1 MSVQMGPASIIQFES
16 FFFCYEM
23 PFYSLNHHIGL
34 SLFIWHFMI
43 SKIDLVIFLRKTSYL
58 NNYSYVLSSQIV
70 GKYLIIF
77 SNLYSFPNIQSS
89 CPVNSLKS
97 LFSIS
102 SSVTSSYCLHSD
114 TGSPLSS
121 TWPTSIASKMS
132 FSKKHSP
139 VIFC

>member
-1 MSVQMGPASIIQFES
+1 MSVQMGPTSIFQFES

-58 NNYSYVLSSQIV
+58 KNYAYVLSSQIV

-89 CPVNSLKS
+89 CPVNSLSKIS
-97 LFSIS
+97 LLYILLCHFKLLLALRHRESIILDLAYFNS
-102 SSVTSSYCLHSD
+102 LQNVL
-114 TGSPLSS
+114 
-121 TWPTSIASKMS
+121 
-132 FSKKHSP
+132 F
-139 VIFC
+139 